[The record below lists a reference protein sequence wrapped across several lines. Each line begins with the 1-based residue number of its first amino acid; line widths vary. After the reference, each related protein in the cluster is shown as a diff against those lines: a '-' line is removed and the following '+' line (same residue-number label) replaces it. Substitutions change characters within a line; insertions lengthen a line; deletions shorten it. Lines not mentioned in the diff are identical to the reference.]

1 MAELR
6 ISEFLAMLEK
16 SQLLSAAQMKTLRQ
30 QLTGSKYSAEELAN
44 TLVAQNHL
52 TNWQAKQLLKCQTG
66 FLLEHYRLLNPIG
79 RGGMGHVFRGLNSK
93 TKDVVAVKVMVK
105 KLTGNQALVSRFRRE
120 IRANARLNCP
130 HIVKSLDA
138 GRVGKT
144 DFMVMEFVNG
154 DQVDRIANRLGRLP
168 AGLACEIV
176 RQIAVGLQHAH
187 EHQMVHRDIKPG
199 NMMVHWLDSEEGV
212 VKLMDMGLVLLTSD
226 DPDEKTVT
234 RAGQVMGTPDYMS
247 PEQGWD
253 TTQVDIRSDIYSL
266 GCTLF
271 RLLSGSVPFTGTN
284 PLQVLSQRLQRDAP
298 SVKTVCE
305 DISDDVAA
313 IVSKMT
319 ARDPDSRYQTPNDV
333 AAALAP
339 HCEPLNKSAM
349 KAAARKSNQDFTL
362 NSDDSNSNEIDET
375 DGTYQQFLKE
385 VQDGSVVDL
394 MLATDPG
401 DSPIAATV
409 PLLSID
415 HSSPGLRR
423 REQTSSVRRGQKTSF
438 IVMGVTALLVL
449 AAAAWAFR
457 NQPPENVNQPVVNQP
472 VKQKLPDVTIQ
483 TTELSEAKTGE
494 LWAQQ
499 LDVDISGNEADIRFE
514 LGSIAP
520 VEMQIDASSGK
531 LSWQVPNEQTLT
543 TYTVPIRVVC
553 DVDGTETMLTES
565 TLSVKVVRGFQSL
578 PWSDFDV
585 KEVPPGE
592 MFQFSVAIDPI
603 DAGTLNLRY
612 QLAGRVP
619 PEMKIDELTGLITWT
634 PSLLELGRHPLE
646 VSVVD
651 SDSPKLRKTTN
662 LNLLVVPTHIDHV
675 LPPIPQQQAVAGKI
689 FSFDFSRSRPTGRP
703 RMPAV
708 RLIKPGPN
716 APAGLTIDPV
726 SQLLTWKIPDDTTG
740 TVKIPLVAVLDAE
753 QMRRARDLAGVAFLE
768 LDVSAGSSK
777 PMSTLPPDA
786 EIASAMETIKET
798 YSRSISQARTT
809 TERATL
815 ASRLLEQTF
824 DAKPGAADAALLQL
838 IETEL
843 ATKARAT
850 DVLLRIGQIRA
861 QRYGMDE
868 LVTAATTIDGVRK
881 TSLNQRQQD
890 LVVEHSMRLSKLSAT
905 ARQFELTDDLLD
917 CVGTLLGRSPQGAAA
932 EFLKDVT
939 AAQKLATDLA
949 KSTDAELDARKVREL
964 SRLLDRWQFQRVFAD
979 SSSLLYVQLSPGND
993 VPLLDGNGRDL
1004 WVLEAERVRLES
1016 TTQPTLLA
1024 IVDRTTQAEEFV
1036 FRFEVEA
1043 GSNSAQLLFGATVS
1057 GANDFAAYR
1066 LTLDSSGPGQ
1076 IQALN
1081 STGILNDPAKTV
1093 PPVIYADQSNLVELV
1108 VNGTAVVLRI
1118 NGLPVSQANIPNLAA
1133 GQLGIAADL
1142 RRPQP
1147 RLTVRNPR
1155 ILIIPQ
1161 SD

>member
-1 MAELR
+1 
-6 ISEFLAMLEK
+6 
-16 SQLLSAAQMKTLRQ
+16 
-30 QLTGSKYSAEELAN
+30 
-44 TLVAQNHL
+44 
-52 TNWQAKQLLKCQTG
+52 
-66 FLLEHYRLLNPIG
+66 
-79 RGGMGHVFRGLNSK
+79 
-93 TKDVVAVKVMVK
+93 
-105 KLTGNQALVSRFRRE
+105 
-120 IRANARLNCP
+120 
-130 HIVKSLDA
+130 
-138 GRVGKT
+138 
-144 DFMVMEFVNG
+144 
-154 DQVDRIANRLGRLP
+154 
-168 AGLACEIV
+168 
-176 RQIAVGLQHAH
+176 
-187 EHQMVHRDIKPG
+187 
-199 NMMVHWLDSEEGV
+199 
-212 VKLMDMGLVLLTSD
+212 
-226 DPDEKTVT
+226 
-234 RAGQVMGTPDYMS
+234 
-247 PEQGWD
+247 
-253 TTQVDIRSDIYSL
+253 
-266 GCTLF
+266 
-271 RLLSGSVPFTGTN
+271 
-284 PLQVLSQRLQRDAP
+284 
-298 SVKTVCE
+298 
-305 DISDDVAA
+305 
-313 IVSKMT
+313 
-319 ARDPDSRYQTPNDV
+319 
-333 AAALAP
+333 
-339 HCEPLNKSAM
+339 
-349 KAAARKSNQDFTL
+349 
-362 NSDDSNSNEIDET
+362 
-375 DGTYQQFLKE
+375 
-385 VQDGSVVDL
+385 
-394 MLATDPG
+394 
-401 DSPIAATV
+401 
-409 PLLSID
+409 
-415 HSSPGLRR
+415 
-423 REQTSSVRRGQKTSF
+423 
-438 IVMGVTALLVL
+438 
-449 AAAAWAFR
+449 
-457 NQPPENVNQPVVNQP
+457 
-472 VKQKLPDVTIQ
+472 
-483 TTELSEAKTGE
+483 
-494 LWAQQ
+494 
-499 LDVDISGNEADIRFE
+499 
-514 LGSIAP
+514 
-520 VEMQIDASSGK
+520 
-531 LSWQVPNEQTLT
+531 
-543 TYTVPIRVVC
+543 
-553 DVDGTETMLTES
+553 
-565 TLSVKVVRGFQSL
+565 
-578 PWSDFDV
+578 
-585 KEVPPGE
+585 
-592 MFQFSVAIDPI
+592 
-603 DAGTLNLRY
+603 
-612 QLAGRVP
+612 
-619 PEMKIDELTGLITWT
+619 
-634 PSLLELGRHPLE
+634 
-646 VSVVD
+646 
-651 SDSPKLRKTTN
+651 
-662 LNLLVVPTHIDHV
+662 
-675 LPPIPQQQAVAGKI
+675 
-689 FSFDFSRSRPTGRP
+689 
-703 RMPAV
+703 
-708 RLIKPGPN
+708 
-716 APAGLTIDPV
+716 
-726 SQLLTWKIPDDTTG
+726 
-740 TVKIPLVAVLDAE
+740 
-753 QMRRARDLAGVAFLE
+753 
-768 LDVSAGSSK
+768 
-777 PMSTLPPDA
+777 MSTLPPDA
-786 EIASAMETIKET
+786 EIASAIATIKET